1 MVIRGLAKA
10 ESRVRISLVALIDT
24 YSNLLLKMIEDPCV
38 IGSSPIL
45 RPNGAVSSI
54 GRATYYID
62 VSSLWLCSVVVIA
75 SACHAEDH
83 EFDSRQSRSRLISG
97 IRQLDDITKSCSR

>member
-10 ESRVRISLVALIDT
+10 ESRVRIPLVALIDT
-24 YSNLLLKMIEDPCV
+24 YSNLFLKMIEDPCV

-45 RPNGAVSSI
+45 HPSGAVSSI

-62 VSSLWLCSVVVIA
+62 VSSFIA
-75 SACHAEDH
+75 
-83 EFDSRQSRSRLISG
+83 
-97 IRQLDDITKSCSR
+97 T